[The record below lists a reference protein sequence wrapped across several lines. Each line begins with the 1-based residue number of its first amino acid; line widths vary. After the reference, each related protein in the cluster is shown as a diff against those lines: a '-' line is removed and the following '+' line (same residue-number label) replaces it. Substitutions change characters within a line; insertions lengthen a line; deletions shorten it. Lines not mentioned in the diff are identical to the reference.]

1 MEGRK
6 GQRKFGISQIAKQAG
21 PQAVLPQ
28 CVPNMKDA
36 ESGAERAYEVS
47 EIAPCSSVTQAMQV
61 AWPIRVLRYI
71 ILIILIFMHMCT
83 DTAMTHDYP
92 VQYSVCGSKSNSMT
106 YLSYIIVL
114 A

>member
-1 MEGRK
+1 
-6 GQRKFGISQIAKQAG
+6 
-21 PQAVLPQ
+21 
-28 CVPNMKDA
+28 MKDA
-36 ESGAERAYEVS
+36 ESEAERAYEVS

-106 YLSYIIVL
+106 CLPYIIVL